1 MIIKSSNTNHI
12 LIAMNL
18 FSTLTK
24 FYTWEEHIWGYIMVG
39 ESLSPKAQPMREDS
53 ALGIKWAKAI
63 WNSPTILSML
73 AILPTINLM
82 DRAWCSWQMS
92 IISGISKMDQ
102 CKEMDSGGTIVT
114 KNMWET
120 GKTTKL
126 MAMESI
132 LLKKAITKVLNY
144 LIYLG

>member
-1 MIIKSSNTNHI
+1 
-12 LIAMNL
+12 
-18 FSTLTK
+18 
-24 FYTWEEHIWGYIMVG
+24 
-39 ESLSPKAQPMREDS
+39 
-53 ALGIKWAKAI
+53 
-63 WNSPTILSML
+63 
-73 AILPTINLM
+73 
-82 DRAWCSWQMS
+82 
-92 IISGISKMDQ
+92 MDQ